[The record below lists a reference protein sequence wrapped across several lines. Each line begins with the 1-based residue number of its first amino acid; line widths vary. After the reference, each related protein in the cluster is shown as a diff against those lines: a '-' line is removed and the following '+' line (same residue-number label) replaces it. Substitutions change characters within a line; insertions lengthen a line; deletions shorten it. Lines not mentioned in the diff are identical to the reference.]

1 MKNSINISVKKPCTE
16 KFSNFSI
23 TEKGGFCA
31 SCEKE
36 VIDFT
41 SMSQIEVIDFL
52 CKNSANTCGR
62 FKSSQLRTFTEQQ
75 NYNTMPNFITK
86 GIGALSFS
94 LLSLCAV
101 SSLEAQE
108 VAVNSTIQTE
118 LTTTPSVI
126 LINTPQ
132 QQKYTVKGTVLD
144 EDNIPLPGVSI
155 VLKGT
160 KDGVSTDLDG
170 KFEFPKSLEAKN
182 ILVFSYIGYDIK
194 EYKIVDSKT
203 DTQDITVQFN
213 SSDIELMGE
222 VAIEGPYKTKRNIFQ
237 RFAAIFK

>member
-1 MKNSINISVKKPCTE
+1 MKNSISITVKKPCTE
-16 KFSNFSI
+16 KFSNFST

-41 SMSQIEVIDFL
+41 CMSQTEVLEFQ
-52 CKNSANTCGR
+52 CKNSATTCGR
-62 FKSSQLRTFTEQQ
+62 FKSSQLGTFTEQQ
-75 NYNTMPNFITK
+75 NYNSMSNLITK

-101 SSLEAQE
+101 SNVEAQE
-108 VAVNSTIQTE
+108 VAQNSSTQTE
-118 LTTTPSVI
+118 LTTSPSVS
-126 LINTPQ
+126 LRGAPQ
-132 QQKYTVKGTVLD
+132 QQKYTISGTVLD
-144 EDNIPLPGVSI
+144 EENIPLPGVSI

-160 KDGVSTDLDG
+160 KDGVSTDMDG
-170 KFEFPKSLEAKN
+170 KFEFPKTLEAN
-182 ILVFSYIGYDIK
+182 SVLVFSYIGYDTK
-194 EYKIVDSKT
+194 EYKIITSEK
-203 DTQDITVQFN
+203 DTQDVTIQFK

-237 RFAAIFK
+237 KFAAIFK